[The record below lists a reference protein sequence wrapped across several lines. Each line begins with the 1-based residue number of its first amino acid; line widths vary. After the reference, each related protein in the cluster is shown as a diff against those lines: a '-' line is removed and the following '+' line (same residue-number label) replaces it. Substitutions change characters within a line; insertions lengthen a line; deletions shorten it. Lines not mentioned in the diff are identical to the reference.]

1 MAKPAILTPIELTD
15 AELDAVS
22 GGNFNSTTQTTT
34 NSGTVS
40 GSGGS
45 FGGISQSNSNRT
57 RQSIHQSVHQTGGG
71 VTIGGGSSGSV
82 GLSEGFSSSQVAD
95 GERTIT
101 VTLEPVLS

>member
-1 MAKPAILTPIELTD
+1 MAKPTILTPIELTA
-15 AELDAVS
+15 AELDKVS
-22 GGNFNSTTQTTT
+22 GGNFNSTYQTTT

-71 VTIGGGSSGSV
+71 VTIGGGTTSNSAPI
-82 GLSEGFSSSQVAD
+82 GLSEGFSTSQAAD
-95 GERTIT
+95 PV
-101 VTLEPVLS
+101 VTMGPALV